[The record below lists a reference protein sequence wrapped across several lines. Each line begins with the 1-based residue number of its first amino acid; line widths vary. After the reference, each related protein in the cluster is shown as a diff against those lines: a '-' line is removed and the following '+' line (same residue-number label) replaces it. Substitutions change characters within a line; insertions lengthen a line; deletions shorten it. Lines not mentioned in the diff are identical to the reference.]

1 MNLLAK
7 HHAANP
13 KVGKIVASVGYLL
26 GDGCPTIPAAAALFQ
41 AVAEQNPDRIA
52 RGQAM
57 MALAWQAGRT
67 FAAAECERSA
77 DIDEL
82 AAGAEKA
89 FEAVVKDYADCP
101 QLMRDGLPTL
111 GEEAKQELYGL
122 RNLRVGKVAPEIEG
136 EDLNGTKFRLSD
148 SRGKVTVVLFWAS
161 WCGPCMAM
169 MPQVRNLVERMKKR
183 PFALIG
189 VNGDD
194 NSGKAKQAAAKE
206 QLTWRSFW
214 NGSGGPNGPITRA
227 WNVRSWPRVYVLDPT
242 GVIRFK
248 HRLLLQSNE
257 LDQAVDLL
265 LRELGSRKPGA

>member
-1 MNLLAK
+1 
-7 HHAANP
+7 
-13 KVGKIVASVGYLL
+13 
-26 GDGCPTIPAAAALFQ
+26 LFQ
-41 AVAEQNPDRIA
+41 AVAEQNPDRTA
-52 RGQAM
+52 RGQAV

-67 FAAAECERSA
+67 FAAAEYERTA
-77 DIDEL
+77 DVDEL
-82 AAGAEKA
+82 AARAEKA
-89 FEAVVKDYADCP
+89 FEAVVKNYADCP

-111 GEEAKQELYGL
+111 GEEAKQELYAL

-148 SRGKVTVVLFWAS
+148 YRGKVTVVVFWAS

-169 MPQVRNLVERMKKR
+169 MAEKRKLVERMKKK

-194 NSGKAKQAAAKE
+194 DLGKAKQAAGKE

-214 NGSGGPNGPITRA
+214 NGPRGPNGPITRA
-227 WNVRSWPRVYVLDPT
+227 WNVRSWPTVYVLDSK
-242 GVIRFK
+242 GVIRYK
-248 HRLLLQSNE
+248 HRALLGSNE

-265 LRELGSRKPGA
+265 LKELEGQKPRA